1 MTTIDSHFLQ
11 GHVAYSRWA
20 TFKLI
25 DAARALSDEQLRRDL
40 GNSFGGVLATLTHI
54 FAGDRI
60 WLSRLQGNP
69 RFTLL
74 DAGEDFSLEQ
84 LAAAWPAIY
93 DGLSAYL
100 ATAQVDGDLH
110 WTNLQGKKASLPVW
124 QVLLHVVNHATYHR
138 GQITTMIR
146 QLGGNA
152 VSTDLIYYYLDQPKA
167 AGTAS

>member
-1 MTTIDSHFLQ
+1 MMTIDSHFLQ

-25 DAARALSDEQLRRDL
+25 DAARSLSEEQLRRDL

-54 FAGDRI
+54 YAADRI
-60 WLSRLQGNP
+60 WLSRLRGTP

-74 DAGEDFSLEQ
+74 DDGEEFTLDQ
-84 LAAAWPAIY
+84 LAAAWPQVN
-93 DGLSAYL
+93 DGLAAYL
-100 ATAQVDGDLH
+100 DTAQVGGDLH
-110 WTNLQGKKASLPVW
+110 WTNLQGKKAHLPVW

-146 QLGGNA
+146 QLGGAA
-152 VSTDLIYYYLDQPKA
+152 VSTDLIYYYVERAKA
-167 AGTAS
+167 AGADS